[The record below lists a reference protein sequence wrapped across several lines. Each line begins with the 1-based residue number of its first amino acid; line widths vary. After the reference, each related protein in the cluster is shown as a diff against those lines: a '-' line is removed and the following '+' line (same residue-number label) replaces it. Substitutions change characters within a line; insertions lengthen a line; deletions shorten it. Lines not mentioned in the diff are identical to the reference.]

1 MANPVYENYLKDE
14 VLSADPVKLVIILYR
29 AAMEAV
35 AAARKHLATG
45 AIRERSREINRAFEM
60 IGELRSS
67 LNHEAGGEISGRLA
81 GLYVYMQQRLLEAN
95 CKQVDPPLAEVERL
109 LSTLLEG
116 WYSVRTETPGRS
128 EQYVPLS
135 CAC

>member
-1 MANPVYENYLKDE
+1 MANLVYDNYLKDE
-14 VLSADPVKLVIILYR
+14 VLNADPVKLVIILYR

-35 AAARKHLATG
+35 GAARKHLAN
-45 AIRERSREINRAFEM
+45 ASIRERSHQISKAFEM
-60 IGELRSS
+60 IGELRGA
-67 LNHEAGGEISGRLA
+67 LNHETGGEISGRLA

-95 CKQVDPPLAEVERL
+95 CQQVDPPLAEVEQL
-109 LSTLLEG
+109 LSTLLEA
-116 WYSVRTETPGRS
+116 WYTVRTETPERS

>member
-1 MANPVYENYLKDE
+1 LN
-14 VLSADPVKLVIILYR
+14 ADPVKLVIILYR
-29 AAMEAV
+29 ASMEAV
-35 AAARKHLATG
+35 GTARKHLANG
-45 AIRERSREINRAFEM
+45 SIRERSRQINKAFEM
-60 IGELRSS
+60 IGELRGA

-95 CKQVDPPLAEVERL
+95 CKQVDPPLAEVEKL
-109 LSTLLEG
+109 LSTLLEA
-116 WYSVRTETPGRS
+116 WYTVPTETPERS

>member
-1 MANPVYENYLKDE
+1 MANPVHEKYLKDE
-14 VLSADPVKLVIILYR
+14 VLNADPVKLVIILYR

-35 AAARKHLATG
+35 GAARKHLANG
-45 AIRERSREINRAFEM
+45 AICERSREINRTFEM
-60 IGELRSS
+60 IGELRGA

-95 CKQVDPPLAEVERL
+95 CKQVDPPLAEVETL
-109 LSTLLEG
+109 LSTLLEA
-116 WYSVRTETPGRS
+116 WYTVRTETPERS